1 MTNKKPNKAR
11 LLIITLNTKTSFDIF
26 LHFLE
31 NQTETEIINKKK
43 KKSREEKKLT
53 LHRSDASLG
62 QRAQQESG

>member
-43 KKSREEKKLT
+43 SREEKKLT

>member
-1 MTNKKPNKAR
+1 VTNKKPNKAR

-43 KKSREEKKLT
+43 SREEKKLT